1 MTQLLRPAR
10 ERESFVLRWRSERWF
25 QFRNRI
31 LSSAAFQRWA
41 ARFPIVRLIAR
52 RRASALF
59 DLCAGFVYSQVL
71 HAVVRLGLLEALREG
86 PQSVSAIALQIDL
99 SRQATRRLLDAATS
113 LKLVERRGEDEFGL
127 GVHGASLIGNPGVT
141 AMVKHHA
148 LLYRD
153 LADPIALL
161 RGEQHATELSQFWSY
176 AGTQSK
182 PNDDAQVAAY
192 SNLMASS
199 ISLITEDIFE
209 AYPLAKHRCLL
220 DVAGGEGAFLEAA
233 AENAPSLS
241 LKLFDLPP
249 VAERARKR
257 FERAGL
263 SSRATAFGGDVF
275 RDPLPEGADL
285 ISLVR
290 VIHDH
295 DDDEALH
302 ILRSVRRA
310 LRSGGVLMLA
320 EPMAGTSGAEAM
332 GAAYFGFYL
341 MAMGQGR
348 PRTAAQLSALIL
360 AAGFDHVHARS
371 TRRPML
377 SGMLLG
383 EVV

>member
-1 MTQLLRPAR
+1 M
-10 ERESFVLRWRSERWF
+10 
-25 QFRNRI
+25 
-31 LSSAAFQRWA
+31 
-41 ARFPIVRLIAR
+41 
-52 RRASALF
+52 
-59 DLCAGFVYSQVL
+59 YSQVL

-86 PQSVSAIALQIDL
+86 PQSVADIASEIAL
-99 SRQATRRLLDAATS
+99 SHPATQRLLDAATS
-113 LKLVERRGEDEFGL
+113 LKLVERRRENKFGL
-127 GVHGASLIGNPGVT
+127 GVHGASLIGNPGVA

-161 RGEQHATELSQFWSY
+161 RGEHDATELSQFWSY
-176 AGTQSK
+176 AGKQSK
-182 PNDDAQVAAY
+182 PSDDAQVAAY

-209 AYPLAKHRCLL
+209 AYPLASHRRLL

-233 AENAPSLS
+233 AANAPNLS
-241 LKLFDLPP
+241 LTLFDLPP
-249 VAERARKR
+249 VAARAQKR

-263 SSRATAFGGDVF
+263 SSRASVFGGDVF

-285 ISLVR
+285 ISLIR

-295 DDDEALH
+295 DDEEALQ
-302 ILRSVRRA
+302 ILRSARRA
-310 LRSGGVLMLA
+310 LRSGGILILA

-348 PRTAAQLSALIL
+348 PRTAEQLSALIL
-360 AAGFDHVHARS
+360 AAGFDRVRPRA